1 MRNVSIALFGIAV
14 LLAPDLGAQA
24 LMFNR
29 DIRPILSDACFQC
42 HGPDETKRFS
52 GLRLDD
58 RAVAVEK
65 GAIVP
70 GDPAASKLVAR
81 IHADNEA
88 LQMPPVYSGKKIT
101 EKQKQLL
108 ERWIKEGADYQ
119 EHWSYSPL
127 RRPEAPPG
135 SAAIDFFLNQ
145 RLAQEGLKPV
155 GEADRRTLAR
165 RLSLDLTGLPPDP
178 ALVEAF
184 ANDSAPDAYEKLV
197 DQTLASPHFGERMAV
212 WWLDLVRYAD
222 TVGFHN
228 DVPYAVY
235 PYRDYVIRA
244 FNSNK
249 PFDEF
254 TREQLAGDL
263 LPNATKWQKV
273 ASAYNRL
280 NRLTTEGGAQPK
292 EYLAKYAADRA
303 STTST
308 VWLGSTMGCSEC
320 HDHKFDP
327 FRTKEFYQLEAF
339 FADIEEEGVFQR
351 DGEYGP
357 VLRLLDEPQA
367 AEAERLD
374 AEIAQLG
381 AKPLER
387 NPANLKKLRKYLLG
401 AAEQWRA
408 LEPSGAF
415 DDCSNP
421 DIDGCDR
428 QDLKIEPEGRV
439 AVVLLG
445 EDKPREA
452 EYVVDIDLPAGK
464 AVTALQ
470 YEAFA
475 VGELEE
481 FLLSEVRFDLY
492 REGRRPER
500 LKLGALT
507 ADSEEDGHGI
517 LEVIDDNDISG
528 WTGKA
533 GVDEPRRAMFE
544 LARPLRTQAGDRLRV
559 RLLHNGRGN
568 KLLPGAFRLSMTEA
582 ELPELPPEGAL
593 RQAVVDNDLNAPE
606 LAAAF
611 DRYTGGKA
619 DWLER
624 RRLERRKQALWD
636 QAEECHIAHAV
647 DEPREMRVLPRGDWM
662 SESGDVVVPQTPRFL
677 GELKLDGRRATR
689 LDLANWLVSPENPLT
704 SRVLANRL
712 WELYF
717 GIGISK
723 TLDDAGSQGEPPV
736 HPELLNWLASE
747 LVESG
752 WNIKGLLRT
761 MLLSDAYRR
770 SSEPTPELREK
781 DPFNRLYGRQSMIRL
796 DAEFIRDS
804 ALEISGLLNPEMGG
818 PSVKPYQPK
827 GYYGELNFPK
837 REYEPDNNQEQF
849 RRGLYTH
856 WQRTFLHPSL
866 MAFDAPAREECTA
879 ERAVSNTPLQSL
891 ALLNDPSY
899 IEAARA
905 FAARILES
913 GAKDQVDWA
922 FRQAFARP
930 AGAEEK
936 QVVEELLAQ
945 QRQEFASGEGNAE
958 ELLAVGISPRGAKA
972 DAVELA
978 AWTSVARALLNKHEL
993 VMRY

>member
-1 MRNVSIALFGIAV
+1 MRNLKITLFG
-14 LLAPDLGAQA
+14 LLLTGALGAQP

-29 DIRPILSDACFQC
+29 DIRPILSDNCFQC
-42 HGPDETKRFS
+42 HGPDENTRIG

-58 RAVAVEK
+58 RAAAIEK
-65 GAIVP
+65 GLIVP
-70 GDPAASKLVAR
+70 GDTTASKALAR
-81 IHADNEA
+81 INADNEA
-88 LQMPPVYSGKKIT
+88 LLMPPAHSGKKLT
-101 EKQKQLL
+101 ARQKELL
-108 ERWIKEGADYQ
+108 ERWVKEGADYQ
-119 EHWSYSPL
+119 EHWSYAPL
-127 RRPEAPPG
+127 RRPEAPAG
-135 SAAIDFFLNQ
+135 SAAIDHFLGK
-145 RLAQEGLKPV
+145 RLAQEGLAPV

-165 RLSLDLTGLPPDP
+165 RLSLDLTGLPPEP
-178 ALVEAF
+178 AMVDAFVADASSEA
-184 ANDSAPDAYEKLV
+184 YVKLV
-197 DQTLASPHFGERMAV
+197 DRLLASPHFGERMAV

-244 FNSNK
+244 FNENL
-249 PFDEF
+249 PFDVF

-263 LPNATKWQKV
+263 LPNATDRQQV

-292 EYLAKYAADRA
+292 EYLAKYASDRA
-303 STTST
+303 STTAT

-357 VLRLLDEPQA
+357 VLRLLNESQA
-367 AEAERLD
+367 AELRRID
-374 AEIAQLG
+374 AEL
-381 AKPLER
+381 AKLSGKRIE
-387 NPANLKKLRKYLLG
+387 ADAGNLKKLRKHLLG
-401 AAEQWRA
+401 AIEQWSVLR
-408 LEPSGAF
+408 PSNAF

-428 QDLKIEPEGRV
+428 QDLKIEADGRI
-439 AVVLLG
+439 AVVVLG
-445 EDKPREA
+445 EEKPRKA
-452 EYVVDIDLPAGK
+452 EYVADIDLPAGK
-464 AVTALQ
+464 SITALQ

-481 FLLSEVRFDLY
+481 FLLSEARFDLY
-492 REGRRPER
+492 RDGERPRRLE
-500 LKLGALT
+500 LGALT
-507 ADSEEDGHGI
+507 ADVEEEGWEL
-517 LEVIDDNDISG
+517 LETIDDNDISG
-528 WTGKA
+528 WSGKP
-533 GVDEPRRAMFE
+533 GPDEPRRAMFE
-544 LARPLRTQAGDRLRV
+544 LRKPLVVQAGDRLRV
-559 RLLHNGRGN
+559 RLLHNGRGT
-568 KLLPGAFRLSMTEA
+568 KLLPGAFRISMTEA
-582 ELPELPPEGAL
+582 ALPELPPAGAL
-593 RQAVVDNDLNAPE
+593 RQAVERNDLTAPE
-606 LAAAF
+606 LAGAF
-611 DRYTGGKA
+611 EAFAQGQA

-636 QAEECHIAHAV
+636 QADECHVTRAI
-647 DEPREMRVLPRGDWM
+647 DEPREIRVLPRGDWM
-662 SESGDVVVPQTPRFL
+662 NESGEVVAPQTPRFL
-677 GELKLDGRRATR
+677 GELAVDGRRATR
-689 LDLANWLVSPENPLT
+689 LDLANWLVSRENPLT

-712 WELYF
+712 WAMYF
-717 GIGISK
+717 GTGVSK

-736 HPELLNWLASE
+736 HPELLDWLAAE
-747 LVESG
+747 LIDSG
-752 WNIKGLLRT
+752 WDIKGLIRT

-770 SSEPTPELREK
+770 SSEPTPQLREK
-781 DPFNRLYGRQSMIRL
+781 DPFNRLHARQSMIRL
-796 DAEFIRDS
+796 DAELIRDS
-804 ALEISGLLNPEMGG
+804 ALAISGLLNPKLGG

-827 GYYGELNFPK
+827 GYYMELNFPK
-837 REYEPDNNQEQF
+837 REYEPDYDERQF
-849 RRGLYTH
+849 RRGVYTH

-879 ERAVSNTPLQSL
+879 ERPVSNTPLQSL

-899 IEAARA
+899 VEAARA

-913 GAKDQVDWA
+913 GAKDRLGWA

-936 QVVEELLAQ
+936 RVLEELLAQ
-945 QRQEFASGEGNAE
+945 QRQSFAAGQGSAE
-958 ELLAVGISPRGAKA
+958 ELLSVGIAPLGTKA

-993 VMRY
+993 VMRC